1 MLIKQEAIVN
11 FSQGAYVIYKRYQW
25 LTVKLTENI
34 CHAIANEKNEEW
46 LY

>member
-1 MLIKQEAIVN
+1 MLIKQGTIVSC
-11 FSQGAYVIYKRYQW
+11 SQGANVIYKIYQW

-34 CHAIANEKNEEW
+34 CHAIANEKNEDW